1 MRITIG
7 DKVLIVTL
15 FILNSWFFMNWG
27 GGFSQGNWVIVEV
40 NQNEVTRLPLGIDQT
55 TNIKGLLGTTAIEV
69 KKSQVRIIRSPCKN
83 KICIKSGYIRYAD
96 RIVACIPNRV
106 VVRIIG
112 ETHRGIDAVVG

>member
-27 GGFSQGNWVIVEV
+27 VGFSEGSWVIVEV
-40 NQNEVTRLPLGIDQT
+40 NQNEVARLPLATDQT
-55 TNIKGLLGTTAIEV
+55 TNIKGLLGITAIEI

-96 RIVACIPNRV
+96 RIVACIPNRI